1 MLVFER
7 ILGQPTAVQTLEN
20 ALKRGRVHHAYRFE
34 GPTGVGKELAAV
46 ALAQSLVCTSGG
58 EIGCGQC
65 SACQRAG
72 RRSADDPQVPL
83 HPDVVL
89 VGRGVYPQALI
100 GAREATGISV
110 EQVRRIVLS
119 RVGYTPHEGRA
130 LVFIVQNAE
139 ELTVSAANA
148 LLKTLEEPRPAVHFV
163 LLTSR
168 PNRLLDTIRSRT
180 LPVRFGPLPENVLAS
195 ILAAHG
201 RSAELVSLA
210 EGSAQRALELADD
223 ERRQDLN
230 AFVQRIDAALVSPD
244 LRASLELAQSL
255 PRDRDE
261 LKLRLLALA
270 EHVRRDTREAVARD
284 ATRPAARGAER
295 YRVVQSALDALE
307 RNVSPA
313 LALEGMLVELRAA
326 G

>member
-1 MLVFER
+1 
-7 ILGQPTAVQTLEN
+7 
-20 ALKRGRVHHAYRFE
+20 
-34 GPTGVGKELAAV
+34 
-46 ALAQSLVCTSGG
+46 
-58 EIGCGQC
+58 
-65 SACQRAG
+65 
-72 RRSADDPQVPL
+72 VPL

-180 LPVRFGPLPENVLAS
+180 LPVRFGPLPENVLAN